1 MTNTQTTPD
10 AFDLLEETQ
19 SLLSKVGD
27 QLLEYHGRCVREDL
41 DAEAAACSPILRDVW
56 AQEARIQAALRAER
70 NRLKTECHLLNMQ
83 VGALTNRRNT

>member
-1 MTNTQTTPD
+1 MTIIQTTPD
-10 AFDLLEETQ
+10 AFDLLEETN

-41 DAEAAACSPILRDVW
+41 DAEATACFPVLRGVW

-70 NRLKTECHLLNMQ
+70 GRLKTELYLLQMQ
-83 VGALTNRRNT
+83 VNALTRQENT